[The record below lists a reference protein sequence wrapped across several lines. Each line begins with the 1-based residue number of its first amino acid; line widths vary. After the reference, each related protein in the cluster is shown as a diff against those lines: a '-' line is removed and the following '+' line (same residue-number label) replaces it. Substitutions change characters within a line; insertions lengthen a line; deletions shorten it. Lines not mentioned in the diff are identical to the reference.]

1 MALDADDAAEIFREL
16 GAVQV
21 RRMFGGVGVYHSGVM
36 FALETSGTLYLKAD
50 PDGAEAFR
58 AEGCEPF
65 SYETTTGRRTITS
78 FWRAP
83 ERLMDE
89 PDELAVWARRS
100 VTIALAKKNA
110 VKPRERGRG
119 RKEGTS

>member
-1 MALDADDAAEIFREL
+1 MALDAADAAEMFREL
-16 GAVQV
+16 GPVQV
-21 RRMFGGVGVYHSGVM
+21 RRMFGGAGVYHAGVM
-36 FALETSGTLYLKAD
+36 FALEAGGTLYLKAD
-50 PDGAEAFR
+50 PGGAEAFR

-89 PDELAVWARRS
+89 PDELAVWARHS
-100 VTIALAKKNA
+100 VAIALAKKSA
-110 VKPRERGRG
+110 AKPRGRGRG
-119 RKEGTS
+119 RKGAAS